1 MRRLVVAHEEE
12 RLLRVA
18 LLEPV
23 EGEIGDQVG
32 AVAGV
37 LLAAGGRDEGGI
49 VIDALAGQDVP
60 VVEAGGIGDQV
71 PLADHGGLIAGALQ
85 FLGDVVALGIERFVQ
100 RVDAV
105 LVAVLAGEDRGA
117 AGRADGVGAEAIGEA
132 HAAVG
137 DAVDVRRLVDA
148 AAVGGD
154 GVGGVIVRHDVE
166 DVGWRPSLGK
176 GGGAE
181 QANPFTTGI
190 SRHARGTVS
199 WLADAWGRDGEMTR
213 TSRRT
218 LLAGTLGGSLLAQV
232 ETPQEL
238 RLPRKIRLALAGFD
252 GHPEEILR
260 VLPRLPDVELVAVA
274 AEASDP
280 AALASGLKN
289 RYAAKARHYQTLT
302 ELLAAEQP
310 DVVALCNHNGR
321 RAAGILACAA
331 RKINVIAEKPLALGR
346 ADLDAVYA
354 AVKRSGIHLGMLL
367 PMRFDPPYLA
377 MRRVVES
384 GAIGDV
390 LQMDAQKS
398 YQLGAR
404 PEWQKHADSYGS
416 TILWIAIHSI
426 DLMLYVS
433 GRSFTE
439 AISLQSHVGF
449 PEAGEMQN
457 VTASLFRMDNGG
469 CATLRMDYLRP
480 REGAGPRGRPASRER
495 VARHC
500 GISGEYGC
508 DAGDRENGSRSAAR
522 AAGAAIRV
530 SGLPAERVSGC
541 GAGAIL
547 AGDCAGKRGHAG
559 RAYSGGI
566 ATVCGDWP
574 GLRDARRGA
583 PCGVRMLQ

>member
-1 MRRLVVAHEEE
+1 MQGVRYHDWRMRG
-12 RLLRVA
+12 
-18 LLEPV
+18 
-23 EGEIGDQVG
+23 EGN
-32 AVAGV
+32 
-37 LLAAGGRDEGGI
+37 
-49 VIDALAGQDVP
+49 
-60 VVEAGGIGDQV
+60 
-71 PLADHGGLIAGALQ
+71 
-85 FLGDVVALGIERFVQ
+85 
-100 RVDAV
+100 
-105 LVAVLAGEDRGA
+105 
-117 AGRADGVGAEAIGEA
+117 
-132 HAAVG
+132 
-137 DAVDVRRLVDA
+137 
-148 AAVGGD
+148 
-154 GVGGVIVRHDVE
+154 
-166 DVGWRPSLGK
+166 S
-176 GGGAE
+176 
-181 QANPFTTGI
+181 
-190 SRHARGTVS
+190 
-199 WLADAWGRDGEMTR
+199 EMTR

-232 ETPQEL
+232 ETPQEV

-302 ELLAAEQP
+302 DLLAAEQP

-346 ADLDAVYA
+346 TDLDAVYA

-377 MRRVVES
+377 MRRIVES

-404 PEWQKHADSYGS
+404 PGWQKHADSYGS

-457 VTASLFRMDNGG
+457 VTAQSVSHGQRR
-469 CATLRMDYLRP
+469 LRDAADGLSAP
-480 REGAGPRGRPASRER
+480 GEGAGPRGRPASRER
-495 VARHC
+495 VARHRR
-500 GISGEYGC
+500 ISGEYGR
-508 DAGDRENGSRSAAR
+508 DAGDREIGSRGGAR
-522 AAGAAIRV
+522 SAGAAIGV
-530 SGLPAERVSGC
+530 SRLSAERVPGC

-547 AGDCAGKRGHAG
+547 AGDCAGQRGHAG
-559 RAYSGGI
+559 RAYSGGT
-566 ATVCGDWP
+566 ATVRGDWP
-574 GLRDARRGA
+574 A
-583 PCGVRMLQ
+583 